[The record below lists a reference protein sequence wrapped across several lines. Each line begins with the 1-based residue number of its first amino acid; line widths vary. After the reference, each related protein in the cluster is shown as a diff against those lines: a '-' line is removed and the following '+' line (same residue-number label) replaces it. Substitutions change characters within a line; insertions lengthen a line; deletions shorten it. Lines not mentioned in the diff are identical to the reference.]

1 MRFFSR
7 LMGKTPASDRAVSS
21 APPAAEGLRTQIDP
35 AAEVRA
41 LEFGERLLALAFDES
56 NALHRAARQRI
67 AELIDTG
74 TVSIDRLPRDPDKQ
88 RGVLAIAALTADQ
101 SNFETAASR
110 VSDQATWVELAMN
123 ASSAKL
129 RQLAAARLTA
139 PDDLRAVMKS
149 ARERDK
155 SVYKIAKTK
164 LDALNAEVKRAEQ
177 ARDHMRSIAEA
188 IERHSHKPF
197 DGAYVATIDHLER
210 EWRALDVPIPEELSA
225 RVESAIDRAREVI
238 AEQIRA
244 AAARAAHEAAVA
256 NAQAQRNDI
265 VDELRK
271 LLRTLYAASELDAT
285 AAENVRER
293 IAKLIERWNDTLQ
306 YRPAEENE
314 SKELEALRSAIDR
327 LTSEIAKHGAVSF
340 QLESA
345 RALSSHEA
353 YERLEALIVER
364 ALFGTGVPTI
374 LDELQ
379 ATVEQWREQRA
390 AARASI
396 EDAQRRIGQLI
407 RKAQQALAS
416 GRSRDALGI
425 RRSIAAKLDRLPTVP
440 KPLAERL
447 QSLDERLQ
455 ELQDWKRFAVAPK
468 RSELIEQMRA
478 LIGSDLPPPE
488 LAEQIR
494 RLQEE
499 WRSLA
504 KGGTDSEEEWTQFH
518 AAAEAAYAPCKAY
531 FERQA
536 QVRAENLE
544 KRKALVARVAQFEQA
559 TNWDEVDWKQVASFL
574 RTVRQEWRDSG
585 PTERAATKPVEQQ
598 FEENLARIQA
608 RLDAEYAANLARKQK
623 LVEQAKRLATIQ
635 DLAQAAEEVKRLQAT
650 WRNVGLTPH
659 ERGQRLWEEFK
670 RHCDAVFEQRRKL
683 HSERMAE
690 LEQNAERALTLCQ
703 EAESLSQ
710 RSGSEL
716 QAGAARLRELRESF
730 AQLGEFARARAA
742 ELQQR
747 FRRAVDEFEKALAKQ
762 RHQESEQAWDN
773 FFDAAN
779 RVRLLQLDGGSDADS
794 VAELIRS
801 VEAWPKGGKQ
811 VIETK
816 LGQPANTDLA
826 ANEAALRE
834 LTIRAEI
841 MTGTETP
848 ESDQA
853 QRRAMQLQALVSGTG
868 RSSLPVR
875 EQIEALAFEWA
886 KVGPVP
892 TATYDELFGRFRKCW
907 QRSH

>member
-7 LMGKTPASDRAVSS
+7 LMGKKPASNRAVSP
-21 APPAAEGLRTQIDP
+21 APQAPDVARPQDDP
-35 AAEVRA
+35 AADVRT
-41 LEFGERLLALAFDES
+41 LEFGDRLLALAFDDTS
-56 NALHRAARQRI
+56 ALQRPARQRI
-67 AELIDTG
+67 AELIDARVIT
-74 TVSIDRLPRDPDKQ
+74 IQQLPADPAWQ
-88 RGVLAIAALTADQ
+88 RGALAIAAMTADPG
-101 SNFETAASR
+101 NFDTVANR
-110 VSDQATWVELAMN
+110 IVDPATWVELAVN
-123 ASSAKL
+123 ANSAKL
-129 RQLAAARLTA
+129 RQLAAMRVAA
-139 PDDLRAVMKS
+139 PDDLRTVMKA

-155 SVYKIAKTK
+155 NVYRIAKSK
-164 LDALNAEVKRAEQ
+164 LDALNAEARRAEQ
-177 ARDHMRSIAEA
+177 AREHMRSLADA
-188 IERHSHKPF
+188 IERHSYKPF

-210 EWRALDVPIPEELSA
+210 EWRALDVPIPDDLRV
-225 RVESAIDRAREVI
+225 RVETAIDRARDVI
-238 AEQIRA
+238 AEQIRV

-271 LLRTLYAASELDAT
+271 LLRTLYAEGELDA
-285 AAENVRER
+285 AAVENVRDR
-293 IAKLIERWNDTLQ
+293 IVKLTERWNDTLQ
-306 YRPAEENE
+306 YRAAEERE
-314 SKELEALRSAIDR
+314 TQELEALRSALER
-327 LTSEIAKHGAVSF
+327 AASEIAKHGAVSR
-340 QLESA
+340 QLESL
-345 RALSSHEA
+345 RAAESDEA
-353 YERLEALIVER
+353 YGRLNALVVER
-364 ALFGTGVPTI
+364 ALFGTEVPAI
-374 LDELQ
+374 VDELLS
-379 ATVEQWREQRA
+379 AVEERRERQA
-390 AARASI
+390 AARASV
-396 EDAQRRIGQLI
+396 EDTQRRIAQLI

-416 GRSRDALGI
+416 GSSRQALGI
-425 RRSIAAKLDRLPTVP
+425 RRSIAAKLDRLSDVP
-440 KPLAERL
+440 KHLADRL
-447 QSLDERLQ
+447 QALDERLQ

-468 RSELIEQMRA
+468 RSELIAQMHA

-488 LAEQIR
+488 LAEEIR

-504 KGGTDSEEEWTQFH
+504 KGGADSDEEWTQFH

-559 TNWDEVDWKQVASFL
+559 TNWDEVDWKQVAGFL

-585 PTERAATKPVEQQ
+585 PTERAATKPVERQ

-635 DLAQAAEEVKRLQAT
+635 DLAQAAEEVKRLQAA

-730 AQLGEFARARAA
+730 AQLGEFPRARAA

-779 RVRLLQLDGGSDADS
+779 RVRLLQLEGGSDADS

-801 VEAWPKGGKQ
+801 IETWPKGGKQ